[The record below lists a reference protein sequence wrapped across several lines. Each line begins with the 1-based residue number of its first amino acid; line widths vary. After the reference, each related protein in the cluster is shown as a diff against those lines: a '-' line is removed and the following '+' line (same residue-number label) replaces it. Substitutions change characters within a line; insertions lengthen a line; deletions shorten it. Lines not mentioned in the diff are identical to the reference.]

1 MARFR
6 RSRPTHI
13 LALNEAGPE
22 QLRLDIVGSNA
33 LQLSEAAARGATV
46 GETWILPAPAF
57 REVVR
62 NALPPAHDPA
72 SLLRVIHRPA
82 GIERAARARE
92 RLHAVPLPE
101 ALQKELAQLCAG
113 LHGGKQGW
121 GFAVRA
127 SPTCGDDT
135 ISVAAG
141 LMAVTYG
148 ARTERELDLAVRM
161 TWAACFHEDTL
172 SYLRARRVRD
182 VAMALLIEPLDAVAA
197 SGVLLT
203 RDPEVPEI
211 RRVEPDDRQPG
222 AVVDGPVRVA
232 SVALGLGAPVVDGA
246 LATDLVRFRS
256 DGSIVEERVAQ
267 KQRQIV
273 INSGREVV
281 DVDREASVRPALG
294 PEALVALGA
303 LAARLDDHAPGAY
316 AAEFLVPRQGEIR
329 IGNVWKTRG
338 NGFPDGGGASTVWS
352 RAGLGE
358 SVPGV
363 PAPLTASLA
372 EAFEERRL
380 RDALSAIGCK
390 PSRGDALIS
399 RVQGRYYLNL
409 SAIVPALA
417 EVPGIDPA
425 SLLEF
430 VQSEA
435 SHRLADE
442 LEVSRRA
449 GSLARLP
456 LTAARLLA
464 LQRRLV
470 DEVHRFEPEAEQQ
483 RRWLQEMD
491 LGILPDDALRITL
504 FETRDFFERTARLLL
519 GCSVA
524 ALAAHASLKTV
535 LARSAPV
542 EAERL
547 AQLITAGAGD
557 LATTAP
563 GVALGHVIAIIDKD
577 PEARRAILE
586 RGASDPA
593 GLPAGTGRRAL
604 GQFLE
609 AYGDRCIRE
618 AELAAPRFAEAP
630 GPVLEMVRAGLRGGP
645 PTDPERKLSLARVAA
660 DRELA
665 ALEARVPYVE
675 RALIRALLI
684 RVREIV
690 RLRERMRVWLARTLG
705 MLRTVSLDV
714 DRRLRRLDA
723 SLEPNSVFYCTFDE
737 LVSAAGSARADLGP
751 IVRLRRAAY
760 ERDAERPDP
769 PETFVGTPP
778 PFALPPVGKVVL
790 HGRGASPGVVVGR
803 ARLVDSRGAGAE
815 KLEPGEILVTRS
827 LDVGHA
833 PLFFFAGGLVSELGS
848 VMSHGAVVARECA
861 LPTVAGVPLLAQT
874 IRDGERLRVDGD
886 RGTVER
892 LDS

>member
-6 RSRPTHI
+6 RSRPTHL
-13 LALNEAGPE
+13 LALNDVGPE
-22 QLRLDIVGSNA
+22 QLRLDVVGSNA
-33 LQLSEAAARGATV
+33 LQLTEAAARGASV
-46 GETWILPAPAF
+46 AGGWILPAPAF

-82 GIERAARARE
+82 GVERAARARE
-92 RLHAVPLPE
+92 RLYAVPLPD
-101 ALQKELAQLCAG
+101 ALQKELAALCAG
-113 LHGGKQGW
+113 AHSSKRW

-127 SPTCGDDT
+127 SPTCSDDT
-135 ISVAAG
+135 IAVAAG
-141 LMAVTYG
+141 LMATTYS
-148 ARTERELDLAVRM
+148 ARDERELDLAVRL

-172 SYLRARRVRD
+172 CYLRARRVRD
-182 VAMALLIEPLDAVAA
+182 VAMALLIEPLDAVVA

-203 RDPEVPEI
+203 RDPEVSMI
-211 RRVEPDDRQPG
+211 RRDEPDASQQDG
-222 AVVDGPVRVA
+222 AIDEPVRVA
-232 SVALGLGAPVVDGA
+232 SIALGLGAPVVDGA
-246 LATDLVRFRS
+246 LMRDLVRFRS

-267 KQRQIV
+267 KQRRIV
-273 INSGREVV
+273 IDGVREIVAV
-281 DVDREASVRPALG
+281 AREASVKPALG
-294 PEALVALGA
+294 PQALAALGA
-303 LAARLDDHAPGAY
+303 LAARLDDHSPSAF
-316 AAEFLVPRQGEIR
+316 AADFLVPEHGEIR
-329 IGNVWKTRG
+329 LGNVWKTRG

-409 SAIVPALA
+409 SALVPALA

-425 SLLEF
+425 TLLEF

-456 LTAARLLA
+456 ITAARLHA

-470 DEVHRFEPEAEQQ
+470 DDVHRFEPEAEQQ
-483 RRWLQEMD
+483 RSWLQEMD

-535 LARSAPV
+535 LARSAPI

-557 LATTAP
+557 LATAAP
-563 GVALGHVIAIIDKD
+563 GVALCHVIAIIDKD
-577 PEARRAILE
+577 PETRRAILDPGVRE
-586 RGASDPA
+586 LGA
-593 GLPAGTGRRAL
+593 LPAGTGRRAL
-604 GQFLE
+604 GQFFE

-618 AELAAPRFAEAP
+618 GELAAPRFAEVQQ
-630 GPVLEMVRAGLRGGP
+630 PVLDMVRAGLRAGRP
-645 PTDPERKLSLARVAA
+645 VDPERNLSLARVTA

-684 RVREIV
+684 RCREIV

-705 MLRTVSLDV
+705 MLRTVALDV
-714 DRRLRRLDA
+714 DRRLRRLDT
-723 SLEPNSVFYCTFDE
+723 SLEVNSVFYCTFDE

-760 ERDAERPDP
+760 ERDADRPDP
-769 PETFVGTPP
+769 PETFVGAPP
-778 PFALPPVGKVVL
+778 PFALPPVGNVVL
-790 HGRGASPGVVVGR
+790 HGRGAGPGVVVGR
-803 ARLVDSRGAGAE
+803 ARLLDSRGGGAE
-815 KLEPGEILVTRS
+815 RLQPGEILVTRS
-827 LDVGHA
+827 LDVGFTA
-833 PLFFFAGGLVSELGS
+833 LFFLAGALVSELGS

-861 LPTVAGVPLLAQT
+861 LPTVAGVPLLTQT

>member
-1 MARFR
+1 M
-6 RSRPTHI
+6 
-13 LALNEAGPE
+13 
-22 QLRLDIVGSNA
+22 RLDVVGSNA
-33 LQLSEAAARGATV
+33 LQLTEAAARGASV
-46 GETWILPAPAF
+46 AQIWVLPALAF
-57 REVVR
+57 RELVR
-62 NALPPAHDPA
+62 NALPPGHDPA

-82 GIERAARARE
+82 GVERAARARE
-92 RLHAVPLPE
+92 RLYAVPFPD
-101 ALQKELAQLCAG
+101 ALRAELAALYAG
-113 LHGGKQGW
+113 AHAGKGR
-121 GFAVRA
+121 GFIVRS
-127 SPTCGDDT
+127 SPTCNDDT
-135 ISVAAG
+135 VALAAG
-141 LMAVTYG
+141 LMPAQFS
-148 ARTERELDLAVRM
+148 ARDERELALAVRM
-161 TWAACFHEDTL
+161 SWAACFHEDTL
-172 SYLRARRVRD
+172 CYLRARRVRD
-182 VAMALLIEPLDAVAA
+182 VAMALLIEPLEEVVA

-203 RDPEVPEI
+203 SDPEVPVI
-211 RRVEPDDRQPG
+211 RREQLDG
-222 AVVDGPVRVA
+222 AQSAGVIDEPVRVA

-246 LATDLVRFRS
+246 LARDLVRFRS
-256 DGSIVEERVAQ
+256 DGSIVEQRVAE
-267 KQRQIV
+267 KKWQIV
-273 INSGREVV
+273 IDGGRKVIAV
-281 DVDREASVRPALG
+281 GGGASVKPALG
-294 PEALVALGA
+294 PDALASLGA
-303 LAARLDDHAPGAY
+303 LAARLDDHSPGAH
-316 AAEFLVPRQGEIR
+316 AAEFLLMSQGEVR
-329 IGNVWKTRG
+329 LANVWKTQG
-338 NGFPDGGGASTVWS
+338 NGYPDGGGALSVWS

-363 PAPLTASLA
+363 PVPLTASLA

-399 RVQGRYYLNL
+399 RVQGRFYLNL

-425 SLLEF
+425 TLLEF
-430 VQSEA
+430 VQSGA
-435 SHRLADE
+435 SSRLAGE
-442 LEVSRRA
+442 LEISRRA

-456 LTAARLLA
+456 LTAARLHA

-470 DEVHRFEPEAEQQ
+470 DDVHRFEPEAEQQ

-542 EAERL
+542 GAERL

-557 LATTAP
+557 LATLEP
-563 GVALGHVIAIIDKD
+563 GVALCHVIAIIDRD

-586 RGASDPA
+586 RGAKELGD
-593 GLPAGTGRRAL
+593 LPAGNGRRAL
-604 GQFLE
+604 GQFFE
-609 AYGDRCIRE
+609 AYGDRSIRE
-618 AELAAPRFAEAP
+618 TELAAPRFAELP
-630 GPVLEMVRAGLRGGP
+630 RPVLDMIRAGLRAGP
-645 PTDPERKLSLARVAA
+645 VDPERHLSLARVTA

-665 ALEARVPYVE
+665 AVEARVPYVE

-705 MLRTVSLDV
+705 MLRTVVLDV
-714 DRRLRRLDA
+714 DRRLRRLDT

-751 IVRLRRAAY
+751 IVRLRYAGY
-760 ERDAERPDP
+760 QRDAGRPDP
-769 PETFVGTPP
+769 PETFVGAPP
-778 PFALPPVGKVVL
+778 PFALPPVGNVVL
-790 HGRGASPGVVVGR
+790 HGRGVSPGVVVGR
-803 ARLVDSRGAGAE
+803 ARLLDSRGAPAE
-815 KLEPGEILVTRS
+815 LLQPGEILVTRS
-827 LDVGHA
+827 LDVGFA
-833 PLFFFAGGLVSELGS
+833 ALFFFAGGLVSELGS

-861 LPTVAGVPLLAQT
+861 LPTVAGVPLLTQT

-892 LDS
+892 LDA